1 MRKLQKILTVS
12 VLATSTLLISGC
24 SIFPQKVKPV
34 EVVTKPI
41 ERAPLNL
48 REPKLEGL
56 TVPHWVVITPENSEG
71 VWTKLSEKGNRSA
84 LFALTDDGY
93 QELAVLMS
101 ALRGIIAEQKMI
113 IQKYKEYYEQQKEVK
128 VKQ

>member
-1 MRKLQKILTVS
+1 MRKLQKNLILS
-12 VLATSTLLISGC
+12 VLVSSTLLISGC
-24 SIFPQKVKPV
+24 SIFPQKVKPI

-56 TVPHWVVITPENSEG
+56 TVPQWIVVTPENSEG
-71 VWTKLSEKGNRSA
+71 VWAKLTEQGNKSA
-84 LFALTDDGY
+84 LFALTEDGY

-101 ALRGIIAEQKMI
+101 ALRGLITEQKVI